1 VNALSALNTPAA
13 AERSVYTD
21 FSGLNRLKALATEH
35 NPAAIEQTARQFEAL
50 FTQMLLKSMRQAD
63 FGGGILDSQETKMYR
78 GLFDQQLALT
88 LSHQGSGL
96 GIASMIERQLRAQ
109 SGVAATQVKA
119 APTIAA
125 AALGRPFAT
134 SSDTPGLASKGN
146 AAAGFGTALHILD
159 KVAHVAMASAL
170 PGNPIAFV
178 RALVP
183 YAEQAAARLGVSA
196 RALLAQA
203 ALETGW
209 GAHIPSRADGQP
221 SFNLFGIKTGAG
233 WRGESVKVST
243 LEFVDGIP
251 VRRQDQ
257 FRAYPSPAAS
267 FHDYAQLLLS
277 SPGYRQTL
285 NRGEN
290 IRGFAEA
297 LASSGYATDP
307 HYADKLVKVAE
318 SPQMNAALASLKL
331 TPQVPL
337 HKQGSL

>member
-1 VNALSALNTPAA
+1 MNALSVLNSPAA
-13 AERSVYTD
+13 ARASVYTD

-109 SGVAATQVKA
+109 SGVATAQVKA

-125 AALGRPFAT
+125 AAIRRPLAT
-134 SSDTPGLASKGN
+134 SPDIPGFTFQGHT
-146 AAAGFGTALHILD
+146 AAGFGTALHILD
-159 KVAHVAMASAL
+159 KVAHVAMSSAV
-170 PGNPIAFV
+170 PGNPLAFV

-221 SFNLFGIKTGAG
+221 SFNLFGIKSGSG
-233 WRGESVKVST
+233 WRGDSVKVPT
-243 LEFVDGIP
+243 LEFVNGIP
-251 VRRQDQ
+251 VRRLDQ
-257 FRAYPSPAAS
+257 FRAYPSVAAA
-267 FHDYAQLLLS
+267 FHNYVQLLLS
-277 SPGYRQTL
+277 SPNYRPAL
-285 NRGEN
+285 NHGEN
-290 IRGFAEA
+290 IRSFAEA

-318 SPQMNAALASLKL
+318 SSQMNAALANLKL
-331 TPQVPL
+331 APQVPL

>member
-1 VNALSALNTPAA
+1 MNALSVLNSPAA
-13 AERSVYTD
+13 ARASVYTD
-21 FSGLNRLKALATEH
+21 FSGLNRLKALATVH
-35 NPAAIEQTARQFEAL
+35 NPAAIDQVARQFEAL

-109 SGVAATQVKA
+109 SSAATAQVKA
-119 APTIAA
+119 APTITEAAIRRPAA
-125 AALGRPFAT
+125 ATLETTTARPT
-134 SSDTPGLASKGN
+134 GSI
-146 AAAGFGTALHILD
+146 GTALHILD

-170 PGNPIAFV
+170 PANPIAFV

-209 GAHIPSRADGQP
+209 GAHIPNRADGQP
-221 SFNLFGIKTGAG
+221 SFNLFGIKTGSS
-233 WRGESVKVST
+233 WRGASVQVPT
-243 LEFVDGIP
+243 MEFVGGVP

-257 FRAYPSPAAS
+257 FRAYPSPAAA

-277 SPGYRQTL
+277 SPSYKQTL

-307 HYADKLVKVAE
+307 HYADKLIKVAE
-318 SPQMNAALASLKL
+318 SSQMNAALAHLKL
-331 TPQVPL
+331 APQAPL
-337 HKQGSL
+337 QERGSL

>member
-1 VNALSALNTPAA
+1 MNALSVLNSPAA
-13 AERSVYTD
+13 ARASVYTD
-21 FSGLNRLKALATEH
+21 FSGLNRLKALATVH

-109 SGVAATQVKA
+109 GGAVTAQVKA
-119 APTIAA
+119 APIIADAATGRRTSVTPKATIA
-125 AALGRPFAT
+125 GINP
-134 SSDTPGLASKGN
+134 SGI
-146 AAAGFGTALHILD
+146 GTALHLLE
-159 KVAHVAMASAL
+159 KAAHTVTTVTRSA
-170 PGNPIAFV
+170 NPLAFV
-178 RALVP
+178 RALLP

-221 SFNLFGIKTGAG
+221 SFNLFGIKSGSG
-233 WRGESVKVST
+233 WRGDSVKVPT
-243 LEFVDGIP
+243 LEFVNGIP
-251 VRRQDQ
+251 VRRLDQ
-257 FRAYPSPAAS
+257 FRAYPSVAAA
-267 FHDYAQLLLS
+267 FHNYVQLLLS
-277 SPGYRQTL
+277 SPNYRPAL
-285 NRGEN
+285 NHGEN
-290 IRGFAEA
+290 IRSFAAA
-297 LASSGYATDP
+297 LTSSGYATDP

-318 SPQMNAALASLKL
+318 SSQMNAALASLKL
-331 TPQVPL
+331 APQVPL
-337 HKQGSL
+337 HKADSL

>member
-1 VNALSALNTPAA
+1 MNALSALNTPAA
-13 AERSVYTD
+13 AESSVYTD

-88 LSHQGSGL
+88 LSQHGTGL
-96 GIASMIERQLRAQ
+96 GIAGMIERQLRVQNRVAVTQ
-109 SGVAATQVKA
+109 AKAVPMIAVGPSSRPPAATLEA
-119 APTIAA
+119 TTARPTGAIAT
-125 AALGRPFAT
+125 GI
-134 SSDTPGLASKGN
+134 
-146 AAAGFGTALHILD
+146 GTALHILD
-159 KVAHVAMASAL
+159 KVAHVAMARAL

-209 GAHIPSRADGQP
+209 GAHLPTRADGRS
-221 SFNLFGIKTGAG
+221 SFNLFGIKSGSDWHGA
-233 WRGESVKVST
+233 SVKIPT

-277 SPGYRQTL
+277 SPGYQQVL
-285 NRGEN
+285 NRGES
-290 IRGFAEA
+290 IRGFAAA

-318 SPQMNAALASLKL
+318 SPQMNAALAGLKL
-331 TPQVPL
+331 APQVPL
-337 HKQGSL
+337 HRPASP